1 MRVLL
6 TGADGLLG
14 SNVVRELLDRKYIVT
29 VFIEAGKKSITLPES
44 NIKIVYG
51 NILNSEEVSDA
62 VSGND
67 YVIHCAANTN
77 IWPTRSEIIRQVNVD
92 GTENI
97 IDACLEHNIKR
108 LISVGTANS
117 FASGNLDQ
125 LGDENN
131 SYEAFVYNLDY
142 MDSKRLAQDLVLD
155 AVQQKELN
163 AIIVNPTFMI
173 GPYDSKPSS
182 GAMIHAVAH
191 GKVPGFTPGGKN
203 YINVKD
209 VAVGIAN
216 GIDHGRNGE
225 CYILGN
231 ENLTYEEMFNKI
243 GHTINRPSPK
253 RKLPAFIVRAIGR
266 VNSAMARAF
275 NYKPT
280 ITYEL
285 ARLSCEDHYYS
296 SKKAVRELKLPQTP
310 IENGVRECYN
320 WFVSNGY
327 IKAK

>member
-1 MRVLL
+1 MKILL

-14 SNVVRELLDRKYIVT
+14 SNVVRELLNRKYEVT
-29 VFIEAGKKSITLPES
+29 VFIETGKKPITLPEE
-44 NIKIVYG
+44 NIQIIHG
-51 NILNSEEVSDA
+51 DILNAEQVSDA

-77 IWPTRSEIIRQVNVD
+77 IWPTRSEIICRVNVE
-92 GTENI
+92 GTENVI
-97 IDACLEHNIKR
+97 EACLKHDIKR

-117 FASGNLDQ
+117 FASGQLDQ
-125 LGDENN
+125 LGNENN
-131 SYEAFVYNLDY
+131 KYEAFVYNLDY

-155 AVQQKELN
+155 AVNQKGLN

-209 VAVGIAN
+209 AAVGIAN
-216 GIDHGRNGE
+216 GIDHGRIGE

-231 ENLTYEEMFNKI
+231 ENLTYEEMFSKI

-253 RKLPAFIVRAIGR
+253 RKLPAFIVKAIGKFNSTLAR
-266 VNSAMARAF
+266 VF

-285 ARLSCEDHYYS
+285 ACLSCEDHYYS
-296 SKKAVRELKLPQTP
+296 SSKAVRELKLPQTP
-310 IENGVRECYN
+310 IEESVRDCFN

-327 IKAK
+327 IKNK